1 MPKAGAGM
9 VLGLLLAKIKCSVR
23 TEMNARQVKA
33 EGIKRTKNNDYRNR
47 LRNHK
52 QPGSVFFGRGAEDY
66 P

>member
-33 EGIKRTKNNDYRNR
+33 EGIKEDE
-47 LRNHK
+47 K
-52 QPGSVFFGRGAEDY
+52 Q
-66 P
+66 